1 MQVCVGFIMLAA
13 HFLSFT
19 LITSGVQLC
28 IDKSGLACCL
38 HCTESGWR
46 CIGPSPPA
54 LAYNLHNPPANGKQ
68 GPIPE
73 EISQTLLTNKKQG
86 NLD

>member
-1 MQVCVGFIMLAA
+1 MEYKSSLIKVDFLEACIALRVVGAVLVVF
-13 HFLSFT
+13 
-19 LITSGVQLC
+19 
-28 IDKSGLACCL
+28 
-38 HCTESGWR
+38 
-46 CIGPSPPA
+46 PPA

-73 EISQTLLTNKKQG
+73 EILQILLTSKKQG